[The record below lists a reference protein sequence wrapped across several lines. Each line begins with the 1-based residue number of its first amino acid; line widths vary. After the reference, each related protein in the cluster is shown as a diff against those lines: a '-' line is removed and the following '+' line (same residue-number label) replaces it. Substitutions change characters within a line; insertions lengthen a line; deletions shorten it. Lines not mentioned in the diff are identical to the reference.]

1 MRPDHPRWLALAS
14 GRATFNNEVHVSGP
28 TRVSADIKGDPDS
41 ICSLRVLPPLT
52 LFFRRPLRR
61 SNCSVSRRPT
71 DVAPPARASIKCRC
85 RSPLF
90 EANGRPVA
98 ARGSHAACRRESSV
112 RKLALAVS

>member
-52 LFFRRPLRR
+52 QMYGPTVRCKRFRRSGALR
-61 SNCSVSRRPT
+61 SCINVSGLWVERLL
-71 DVAPPARASIKCRC
+71 PATMDFSAHPIS
-85 RSPLF
+85 
-90 EANGRPVA
+90 
-98 ARGSHAACRRESSV
+98 
-112 RKLALAVS
+112 